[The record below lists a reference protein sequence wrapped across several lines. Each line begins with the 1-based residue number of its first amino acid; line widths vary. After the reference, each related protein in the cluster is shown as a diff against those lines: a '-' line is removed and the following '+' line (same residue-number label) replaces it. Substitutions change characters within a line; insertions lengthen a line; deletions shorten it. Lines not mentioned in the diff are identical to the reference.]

1 MSAQTPIGGSAEL
14 LRVTDLVKHF
24 RAPRAARRRGQA
36 IVHALC
42 SASFSVGPAE
52 TLGIVGESGSGK
64 TTLLRTILGL
74 QQPTSGQ
81 VLFLGQD
88 VSQRKGATARA
99 LQQEISV
106 VFQDPYTSLDP
117 RMTVADLL
125 AEPMRIHRLPVDG
138 ARARTLLD
146 QVRLPAASLRKFPHE
161 FSGGQRQRIAIARAL
176 ALNPKLIVL
185 DEPVSALDVSVQA
198 EVLGLLKE
206 LQRERQ
212 VSYLFVAHDL
222 AVVADISHRVG
233 VMYGGQLVELG
244 PTGQVIGEPAH
255 PYTRELLAAVPVPDP
270 RIERAKPRM
279 LQRRWPTETD
289 GLPPC
294 PHGDAL

>member
-1 MSAQTPIGGSAEL
+1 MTNQTHASEPPEL
-14 LRVTDLVKHF
+14 LRVRDLVKHY
-24 RAPRAARRRGQA
+24 RAPRAAQRHGPP

-42 SASFSVGPAE
+42 SVSFSIGPAQ

-74 QQPTSGQ
+74 QKPTAGR
-81 VLFLGQD
+81 VLFLAKD
-88 VSQRKGATARA
+88 ASQLKGASARA
-99 LQQEISV
+99 LQRELSV

-117 RMTVADLL
+117 RMTVADIL
-125 AEPMRIHRLPVDG
+125 AEPAQIHGLAVSSRKAL
-138 ARARTLLD
+138 ALLD
-146 QVRLPAASLRKFPHE
+146 QVRLPATSLRRFPHE

-176 ALNPKLIVL
+176 ALDPKLIVL

-198 EVLGLLKE
+198 EILKLLKE
-206 LQRERQ
+206 LQQARQ

-222 AVVADISHRVG
+222 AVVADISQRVG
-233 VMYGGQLVELG
+233 VMYGGQMVELG
-244 PTGQVIGEPAH
+244 ATEQVIADPQH

-279 LQRRWPTETD
+279 LQRQWPTETD
-289 GLPPC
+289 NLPPC
-294 PHGDAL
+294 PHGDTL

>member
-1 MSAQTPIGGSAEL
+1 MSAQTRPGDTAEL
-14 LRVTDLVKHF
+14 LRVMELVKHF
-24 RAPRAARRRGQA
+24 GAPRAARRRGQS

-42 SASFSVGPAE
+42 SVSFSVGPAE
-52 TLGIVGESGSGK
+52 TVGIVGESGSGK

-74 QQPTSGQ
+74 QRPTAGR
-81 VLFLGQD
+81 VLFLGED
-88 VSQRKGATARA
+88 VSQLKGASARA
-99 LQQEISV
+99 LQRELSV

-117 RMTVADLL
+117 RMTVADIL
-125 AEPMRIHRLPVDG
+125 AEPAQIHGLPTTSRN
-138 ARARTLLD
+138 ALALLD
-146 QVRLPAASLRKFPHE
+146 QVRLPATSLRKFPHE

-198 EVLGLLKE
+198 AILDLLKE
-206 LQRERQ
+206 LQRERE

-222 AVVADISHRVG
+222 AVVAEISQRVG
-233 VMYGGQLVELG
+233 VMYGGQMVELG
-244 PTGQVIGEPAH
+244 ATEQVIGEPRH

-279 LQRRWPTETD
+279 LQRRWPTESD

-294 PHGDAL
+294 PHGDLR